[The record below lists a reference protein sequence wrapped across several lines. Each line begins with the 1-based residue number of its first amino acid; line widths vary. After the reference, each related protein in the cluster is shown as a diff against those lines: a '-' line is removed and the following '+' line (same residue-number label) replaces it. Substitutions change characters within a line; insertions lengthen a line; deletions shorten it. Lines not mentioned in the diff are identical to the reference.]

1 MTQNITPMSHR
12 LDQLEEHLKTENPVL
27 LETIKGFRQLD
38 RVGHKLGLL
47 ADGDSFATQITWW
60 PLISVLGTFSAGKST
75 FINHFIGHALQ
86 RSGNQ
91 AVDDMFTVICY
102 NRQQAAH
109 ALPGVALDSD
119 PRFPFYRISDDI
131 EEAASGEGTRVD
143 AYLQLK
149 TTPSENLRGKILIDS
164 PGFDAD
170 AQRTATLRI
179 TDHIIDLSDLV
190 LVFFDARHP
199 EPGAMRDTL
208 DHLVSSTI
216 KRSDSGKFLY
226 ILNQM
231 DTAARED
238 NTEEI
243 VAAWQRALG
252 ERGLTAGRFYTI
264 YNPDAATP
272 ITDDALRERFEAK
285 RDHDMNEIHSRMHQV
300 EVQRA
305 YRVVASLENTARDI
319 ETKAAPALKEL
330 LVKWRERTLL
340 GDTIL
345 FGLVIVLYLGWNGLS
360 LTLPFVPAEPP
371 VSWIITLGLLFVVL
385 LGAHFVSRNLAA
397 MSLTGA
403 VHKAAAAIGDRLDLV
418 SAFRKS
424 TSAFYSIFLGRA
436 AGWGPLTRRRLSQIR
451 QNTDNYVQKLNDR
464 FTNPSGQSQP
474 VAPQASPA
482 ASTPVVEP
490 VEEAA
495 PDIEQATP
503 QETLPAEDVAPVIEE
518 PPSQPAREEEI
529 LLAETTEATPQ
540 IEESDLKPKT

>member
-27 LETIKGFRQLD
+27 LETIKGFRLLD

-75 FINHFIGHALQ
+75 FINHFIGHDLQ

-340 GDTIL
+340 GDAIL

>member
-1 MTQNITPMSHR
+1 
-12 LDQLEEHLKTENPVL
+12 
-27 LETIKGFRQLD
+27 
-38 RVGHKLGLL
+38 
-47 ADGDSFATQITWW
+47 
-60 PLISVLGTFSAGKST
+60 
-75 FINHFIGHALQ
+75 
-86 RSGNQ
+86 
-91 AVDDMFTVICY
+91 
-102 NRQQAAH
+102 
-109 ALPGVALDSD
+109 
-119 PRFPFYRISDDI
+119 
-131 EEAASGEGTRVD
+131 
-143 AYLQLK
+143 
-149 TTPSENLRGKILIDS
+149 
-164 PGFDAD
+164 
-170 AQRTATLRI
+170 
-179 TDHIIDLSDLV
+179 
-190 LVFFDARHP
+190 
-199 EPGAMRDTL
+199 
-208 DHLVSSTI
+208 
-216 KRSDSGKFLY
+216 
-226 ILNQM
+226 
-231 DTAARED
+231 
-238 NTEEI
+238 
-243 VAAWQRALG
+243 
-252 ERGLTAGRFYTI
+252 
-264 YNPDAATP
+264 
-272 ITDDALRERFEAK
+272 
-285 RDHDMNEIHSRMHQV
+285 MNEIHSRMHQV